1 MALIVCPLC
10 VREDD
15 VFLIKTLPDGRKE
28 ARCDDCDFTFTYG
41 APVEPKKEPA
51 APRRRAAAPKVSKP
65 TGAPI
70 TVVARRFPTVDD
82 VEPVALARAE
92 TLRQTYLAD
101 AAYSPDPLVARHWAK
116 FRWVFSADGLEK
128 AAIFDL
134 KLFAT
139 DPTGAATGDPTT
151 FDKAWVLL
159 GEFEGARRIRASV
172 NHLLRGHGVLEDRLT
187 DLVAGDFAQAMPGWG
202 EQLLTKTLAVAEPDR
217 FLPIVTFDEKKA
229 LALSVFGLELPVVD
243 ETSLTLGRLAVWSND
258 LLVDLLGDGFDDL
271 HHAAHFLRWASRQS

>member
-41 APVEPKKEPA
+41 SPVEPKKEAA
-51 APRRRAAAPKVSKP
+51 APRRKAAAPKVSKP
-65 TGAPI
+65 SVAPI

-82 VEPVALARAE
+82 VPAAALERAE
-92 TLRQTYLAD
+92 ALKQTFLETPYT
-101 AAYSPDPLVARHWAK
+101 PDPLVARHWAK
-116 FRWVFSADGLEK
+116 FRWVFSADGLDK

-139 DPTGAATGDPTT
+139 DPTGASTGDPTT

-159 GEFEGARRIRASV
+159 GEFEGARRIRATADR
-172 NHLLRGHGVLEDRLT
+172 LLRGHGVLEDRFTEL
-187 DLVAGDFAQAMPGWG
+187 AGGDFAQTMPGWD
-202 EQLLTKTLAVAEPDR
+202 ERLLTKTLAVAEPDR
-217 FLPIVTFDEKKA
+217 FLPIVTFADKKA
-229 LALSVFGLELPVVD
+229 LALAVYDLELPVVD

-271 HHAAHFLRWASRQS
+271 HHAAQFLRWASTQS